1 MQHTCKL
8 ALAQMR
14 MTDSVEENL
23 QKSLVFC
30 DEAADS
36 DLLFFP
42 EIQLSPFLPQ
52 YEKQNADRWCMRESA
67 PELWALA
74 EKAVEQKLYLSPNV
88 YLEQDGKTAT
98 CPKACV
104 PAS

>member
-42 EIQLSPFLPQ
+42 EIQLSPFFP
-52 YEKQNADRWCMRESA
+52 
-67 PELWALA
+67 
-74 EKAVEQKLYLSPNV
+74 
-88 YLEQDGKTAT
+88 TI
-98 CPKACV
+98 
-104 PAS
+104 